1 MKSLLASLATLLI
14 ALTGFASGNTGAN
27 VRCWAP
33 GMTAPITLNSHGQGI
48 GVYCGRPDVYAI
60 YGVAGTLTLGD
71 QCDGAFPDPNSSDK
85 RFRQGWWIG
94 GLGAYTNISS
104 HVKLQVNGAQYY
116 PKRLE
121 VTGDRPG
128 VSSGPVRL
136 YGETWETLKKFGY
149 RETTIVFHLAGS
161 GDYSIPNR
169 NPSGF
174 FYVVGEINPSAGE
187 PTGKLT
193 IDSNY
198 LLRGNV
204 TPVGYSITRGST
216 TQGQTP
222 PFTGYAPGNEVVF
235 AKTN

>member
-1 MKSLLASLATLLI
+1 MKSFLASLATLLI
-14 ALTGFASGNTGAN
+14 ALAGSASGNTGAN
-27 VRCWAP
+27 VQCWAP

-48 GVYCGRPDVYAI
+48 GVYCGRPENYVI
-60 YGVAGTLTLGD
+60 YGVAGSITLGN
-71 QCDGAFPDPNSSDK
+71 QCDGAFPDPNSSDN

-94 GLGAYTNISS
+94 GLGAHTNISS
-104 HVKLQVNGAQYY
+104 HVKLQVNWAQYY
-116 PKRLE
+116 PKRVE

-136 YGETWETLKKFGY
+136 YGETWETAKKFGY
-149 RETTIVFHLAGS
+149 RETTVVFHLAGS
-161 GDYSIPNR
+161 QDYAIPNR

-174 FYVVGEINPSAGE
+174 FYVVGEINPTAGE

-198 LLRGNV
+198 LLRGNI
-204 TPVGYSITRGST
+204 TPVGYSITRGSST
-216 TQGQTP
+216 KGQTP
-222 PFTGYAPGNEVVF
+222 PFTAYNPGNEVVF